1 MITIPELYELYLRH
15 PVISTDTRTL
25 PEGCL
30 FFALKG
36 PNFNGN
42 SFAKKALESGAAYA
56 IVDEDAGS
64 DPRILRTTDVLSTL
78 QQLANY
84 HRHRLD
90 IHVLAITGSNG
101 KTTTK
106 ELCAAVLSKT
116 FELHYTKG
124 NLNNHIGVPLTLLQL
139 TEDHDF
145 AVVEMGANHQGEI
158 AELCRIAEPDYGLIT
173 NIGDAHLE
181 GFGGREGVK
190 KGKGEMYGHLRS
202 NGGLVFIQLDNPL
215 LHDILHGYDD
225 IVSYGTGPLVQYRG
239 RIHGN
244 DSGFLHVEVTHPYH
258 AVIRTRLTGD
268 YNFDNVMCAVAVGGY
283 FGVEPHDVQA
293 AIEGYIPDNQRSQVV
308 RSGNLTI
315 ILDAYNANPTSM
327 QAAIENFSRHFP
339 GPRIM
344 ALGEMLE
351 LGESAQEAHRKIMEL
366 ASDVQCENLLLVGEL
381 FRTGNLKPG
390 THWFGNS
397 TECAD
402 WIRQHKPENASIL
415 IKGSRGSRMEKVVEA
430 LKQ

>member
-1 MITIPELYELYLRH
+1 MITIPELYELYMSH
-15 PVISTDTRTL
+15 PVVSTDTRSL
-25 PEGCL
+25 PKGGI

-42 SFAKKALESGAAYA
+42 LYAKQALDGGAAYA
-56 IVDEDAGS
+56 VVDEDAGN
-64 DPRILRTTDVLSTL
+64 DPRILRTTDVLTTL
-78 QQLANY
+78 QELANY

-158 AELCRIAEPDYGLIT
+158 ADLCRIAEPDYGMIT

-190 KGKGEMYGHLRS
+190 KGKGEMYHHLKA
-202 NGGLVFIQLDNPL
+202 NGGLVFIQLDNSI

-239 RIHGN
+239 QIRPN
-244 DSGFLHVEVTHPYH
+244 NSGFLHVEVTHPYH
-258 AVIRTRLTGD
+258 TVIRTRLTGD

-283 FGVEPHDVQA
+283 FGVEQHDVQA
-293 AIEGYIPDNQRSQVV
+293 AIEAYIPDNQRSQVIQ
-308 RSGNLTI
+308 SEQFTI

-327 QAAIENFSRHFP
+327 EAAIDNFSKHFN
-339 GPRIM
+339 GPKIM

-351 LGESAQEAHRKIMEL
+351 LGEASAEAHRRILEQ
-366 ASDVQCENLLLVGEL
+366 ANRVQAEKLLLVGES
-381 FRTGNLKPG
+381 FRTAERKDG
-390 THWFGNS
+390 THWFAS
-397 TECAD
+397 SEACAD
-402 WIRQHKPENASIL
+402 WLRLNKPAQGSIL
-415 IKGSRGSRMEKVVEA
+415 IKGSRGSRMERVLDA
-430 LKQ
+430 LN

>member
-1 MITIPELYELYLRH
+1 MITIPELYGLYLRH
-15 PVISTDTRTL
+15 PLVSTDTRSL

-42 SFAKKALESGAAYA
+42 LFAKQALEAGAAYA
-56 IVDEDAGS
+56 IVDEDTGE
-64 DPRILRTTDVLSTL
+64 DPRILRTSDVLSTL

-90 IHVLAITGSNG
+90 IHVLGITGSNG

-106 ELCAAVLSKT
+106 ELCAAVLSQT

-158 AELCRIAEPDYGLIT
+158 AELCGIAEPDYGLIT

-190 KGKGEMYGHLRS
+190 KGKGELYHHLKA
-202 NGGLVFIQLDNPL
+202 NGGLIFIQLDNPI
-215 LHDILHGYDD
+215 LHEILHGYDD

-239 RIHGN
+239 RIHPN
-244 DSGFLHVEVTHPYH
+244 DSGFLHVEVTHPFH
-258 AVIRTRLTGD
+258 AVIRTCLTGD

-283 FGVEPHDVQA
+283 FGVESHDIQS
-293 AIEGYIPDNQRSQVV
+293 AIEAYTPDNQRSQVIK
-308 RSGNLTI
+308 SGNLTI
-315 ILDAYNANPTSM
+315 VLDAYNANPTSM
-327 QAAIENFSRHFP
+327 QAAIDNFGRHFH
-339 GPRIM
+339 GPKIL
-344 ALGEMLE
+344 AIGEMLE
-351 LGESAQEAHRKIMEL
+351 LGETSAEAHRHVLEQAEAL
-366 ASDVQCENLLLVGEL
+366 NAEHLLLVGNS
-381 FRTGNLKPG
+381 FRQPNLNPG
-390 THWFGNS
+390 TMWFSNS
-397 TECAD
+397 GECAE
-402 WIRQHKPENASIL
+402 WLRQNKPDGGSIL
-415 IKGSRGSRMEKVVEA
+415 IKGSRGTRMERVLDA
-430 LKQ
+430 LK

>member
-1 MITIPELYELYLRH
+1 MITIPELYELYLLH
-15 PVISTDTRTL
+15 PVVSTDTRTL
-25 PEGCL
+25 PHGCL

-42 SFAKKALESGAAYA
+42 HYAKQALEAGAAFA
-56 IVDEDAGS
+56 IVDEDAGD

-116 FELHYTKG
+116 FELHYTQG
-124 NLNNHIGVPLTLLQL
+124 NLNNHIGVPLTILQL

-158 AELCRIAEPDYGLIT
+158 ADLCRIAEPDYGLIT

-181 GFGGREGVK
+181 GFGGREGVI
-190 KGKGEMYGHLRS
+190 KGKGEMYHHLKA
-202 NGGLVFIQLDNPL
+202 NGGLVFIQLDDPI
-215 LHDILHGYDD
+215 LHEILHGYDD

-239 RIHGN
+239 RIHEN
-244 DSGFLHVEVTHPYH
+244 NSGFLHVEVTHPYH
-258 AVIRTRLTGD
+258 MVIRTRLTGD

-283 FGVEPHDVQA
+283 FGVEHHDIRS
-293 AIEGYIPDNQRSQVV
+293 AIESYEPDNQRSQVI
-308 RSGNLTI
+308 RNGELTI
-315 ILDAYNANPTSM
+315 VLDAYNANPTSM
-327 QAAIENFSRHFP
+327 QAAIDNFSKHFG
-339 GPRIM
+339 GPRIL

-351 LGESAQEAHRKIMEL
+351 LGESAHDAHRRILEQ
-366 ASDVQCENLLLVGEL
+366 ASGVECDHVLLVGEN
-381 FRTGNLKPG
+381 FRTTDMRPG
-390 THWFGNS
+390 TLWFATS
-397 TECAD
+397 AECSD
-402 WIRQHKPENASIL
+402 WLMLNKPQKGSVL
-415 IKGSRGSRMEKVVEA
+415 IKGSRGSRMEKVMDA
-430 LKQ
+430 LK